1 MVNKQLVEY
10 VKTHHGKGHPFK
22 QLHDHLVHHGH
33 SSHEVNEAI
42 NAVKHES
49 HHAPRHPLHPAHY
62 EKRKPRLR
70 QLRGFALIVSIAI
83 ILFILALV
91 FTWPGKGAIDC
102 GTDFS
107 CFIEASAGCNPAKV
121 RFTTSADIF
130 GMITSATV
138 QMEIRGTEAGKCAYY
153 DKQLSASVHF
163 SDTLVEQMFESG
175 QTMEEINQNEQ
186 TATESLEQIGNVEKT
201 CRFDTSDLKAM
212 LQRWDEG
219 TASGGVSCAVTDGE
233 LTDCTFSGDFANAD
247 CEII

>member
-10 VKTHHGKGHPFK
+10 VKTHHGRGHPFK
-22 QLHDHLVHHGH
+22 QLHDHLVQHGH

-42 NAVKHES
+42 NTVKHGT
-49 HHAPRHPLHPAHY
+49 HHPVHHPVHH
-62 EKRKPRLR
+62 EKIKPRLR
-70 QLRGFALIVSIAI
+70 QLRGFVLIVSIAL
-83 ILFILALV
+83 ILFVLALV
-91 FTWPGKGAIDC
+91 FTFPGKGAIDC

-130 GMITSATV
+130 GMITSATMRIELRG
-138 QMEIRGTEAGKCAYY
+138 MESGKCEYY

-163 SDTLVEQMFESG
+163 SDALVEQMFESG

-186 TATESLEQIGNVEKT
+186 TATESIEQIGSVEKT

-219 TASGGVSCAVTDGE
+219 TASGGVSCAITDGE
-233 LTDCTFSGDFANAD
+233 LTDCTFSGDFGNAE
-247 CEII
+247 CEIL